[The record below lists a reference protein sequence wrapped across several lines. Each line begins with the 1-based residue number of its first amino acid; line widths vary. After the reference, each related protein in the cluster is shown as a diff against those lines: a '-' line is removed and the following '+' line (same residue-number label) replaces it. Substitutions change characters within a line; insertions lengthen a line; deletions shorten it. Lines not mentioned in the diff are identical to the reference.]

1 LIKHQEFFDREG
13 KNAELILYAY
23 DKEKKGHRGCKSDRG
38 IRATRKVSIMLL
50 YDRDII
56 VIARLLYYEDNIN
69 LVDKHPNSSK

>member
-23 DKEKKGHRGCKSDRG
+23 NKREERTIEAAKGDRG
-38 IRATRKVSIMLL
+38 IRATRKDWIMLL

-56 VIARLLYYEDNIN
+56 VIARLLYYEEQYQ
-69 LVDKHPNSSK
+69 VSR